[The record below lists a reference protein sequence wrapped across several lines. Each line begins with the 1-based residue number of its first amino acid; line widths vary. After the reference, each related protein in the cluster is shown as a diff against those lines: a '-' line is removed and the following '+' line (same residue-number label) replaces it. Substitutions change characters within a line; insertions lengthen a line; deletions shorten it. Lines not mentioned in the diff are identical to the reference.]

1 MKLKA
6 GFLICVLAMFLAAG
20 GAVLGDGPVDQ
31 VTPEQILQFLNRI
44 TYNKPETLS
53 CYWTTFSEII
63 RSCQIVQK
71 SNILKLKCFD
81 LYNFKNGEFVAKL
94 RKARKLSLVE
104 DVVSQIESAI
114 LDGEYK
120 PGDKLPATRKLQE
133 IFGASM
139 GTIRESL
146 AILDQKGL
154 LEVRKGAKGGFFIQ
168 EVTTQ
173 PMTDSLDM
181 LMRHMSLSPKELY
194 EFRATVEAGVIRLV
208 VQRAKETDVLIFCN
222 YLDKFEACLNN
233 GRSGWLR
240 LCEIEQDLRKEFLK
254 VIKNRTYEAV
264 LMPII
269 SNLLGY
275 ARYMM
280 SGGNEETKV
289 AYDYWKEI
297 IPAVA
302 ERDEDRAAKL
312 VKELLFHFMHLML
325 QEPKKPHNS

>member
-1 MKLKA
+1 M
-6 GFLICVLAMFLAAG
+6 
-20 GAVLGDGPVDQ
+20 P
-31 VTPEQILQFLNRI
+31 T
-44 TYNKPETLS
+44 
-53 CYWTTFSEII
+53 
-63 RSCQIVQK
+63 
-71 SNILKLKCFD
+71 
-81 LYNFKNGEFVAKL
+81 L
-94 RKARKLSLVE
+94 RKAKKLSLVE
-104 DVVSQIESAI
+104 DVVAQIEGVI

-120 PGDKLPATRKLQE
+120 PGDKLPSTRKLQE

-154 LEVRKGAKGGFFIQ
+154 LEVRKGAKGGFFIR
-168 EVTTQ
+168 EITTQ
-173 PMTDSLDM
+173 PMTESLEM

-208 VQRAKETDVLIFCN
+208 VQRAKEADIKIFWR
-222 YLDKFEACLNN
+222 YLDKFEACLNR
-233 GRSGWLR
+233 GQPGWLK

-264 LMPII
+264 LIPII
-269 SNLLGY
+269 NNLLRY

-280 SGGNEETKV
+280 SGGDEETKV
-289 AYDYWKEI
+289 ACDYWKEI

-312 VKELLFHFMHLML
+312 VKNLLFHFMRLML
-325 QEPKKPHNS
+325 QQS